1 MFRLFILPLLLLLA
15 APLSAH
21 DVNRDREAANLALV
35 KDVFAALGS
44 GDLGTLNRAFD
55 PQGASIF
62 GLERRPRGGPH
73 ASFAQAAP
81 FPAAL
86 DNREVKIER
95 VFADGDWVAVRST
108 ICGDHVRPMGELGAS
123 GRRVCSA
130 YINLYEIHAGR
141 IVTNIVGTDRQQ
153 LRAQIEADP

>member
-1 MFRLFILPLLLLLA
+1 MSRLLVLLLLTLA
-15 APLSAH
+15 APLHARAA
-21 DVNRDREAANLALV
+21 DRDREAANLALV
-35 KDVFAALGS
+35 KDVFVALES
-44 GDLGTLNRAFD
+44 GDLDTLNRAFD
-55 PQGASIF
+55 PQGASVF

-81 FPAAL
+81 FPGAL

-95 VFADGDWVAVRST
+95 LFADGDWVAVRST
-108 ICGDHVRPMGELGAS
+108 ICGDHVRPMGELEAS

-130 YINLYEIHAGR
+130 YINLYEFRDGR

-153 LRAQIEADP
+153 LRAQIQGNP